1 MPTTTEFYPNDQLQ
15 HPGKPEWGVG
25 TVVSAQP
32 LTHEGSPC
40 QRLTVRFSGAGKKT
54 INTAFAKLARIG
66 EANQPEPK
74 STSRPARPLQ
84 APPAPASPASSGPE
98 PDKAAVIE
106 RLAQLPGALTD
117 PFRDLESRLIET
129 LECYRNQ
136 PDERGLLQWASIR
149 SGLADPMSVLN
160 RHELEEHFA
169 NHRIR
174 LDRHLKSLLEEARR
188 ERLDTRPIIAGAP
201 AGAQHAI
208 RRINPG
214 R

>member
-1 MPTTTEFYPNDQLQ
+1 MPTPTEFKPNEQLQ

-32 LTHEGSPC
+32 HTHEGTPC
-40 QRLTVRFSGAGKKT
+40 QRLTVRFTGAGKKT
-54 INTAFAKLARIG
+54 INTAFAKLVRIG
-66 EANQPEPK
+66 DAQPEPK
-74 STSRPARPLQ
+74 SGSRTARPQ
-84 APPAPASPASSGPE
+84 RAMAATAPQPTPSAE
-98 PDKAAVIE
+98 PDKDTIIE
-106 RLAQLPGALTD
+106 RLAQLPGSMTD
-117 PFRDLESRLIET
+117 PFRDLESRLTET
-129 LECYRNQ
+129 LESYRNQ
-136 PDERGLLQWASIR
+136 PDDRGLLQWASIR

-174 LDRHLKSLLEEARR
+174 LDRHLKSLLDEARR
-188 ERLDTRPIIAGAP
+188 AKLDTRPIIRAAP